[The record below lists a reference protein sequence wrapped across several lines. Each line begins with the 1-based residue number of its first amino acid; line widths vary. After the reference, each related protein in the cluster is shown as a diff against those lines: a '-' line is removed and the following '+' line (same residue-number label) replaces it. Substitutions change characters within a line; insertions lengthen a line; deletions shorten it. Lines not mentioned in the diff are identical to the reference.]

1 MVLNS
6 PGGSILQSV
15 CCAWF
20 IIVIIIII
28 IILLFL
34 LSSQVVERDGTGLPS
49 WMTSVTGGRCDEEHV
64 TGSRDEAG
72 ECAGVLLEGVAG
84 PQEIGLRYELV
95 VRLATMTDDRRCV
108 VETVSDQQDAFFVQ
122 VIPGTHYS
130 SSSSSSLSS
139 LLSLNL

>member
-1 MVLNS
+1 MAASCNRFAV
-6 PGGSILQSV
+6 PGTT
-15 CCAWF
+15 F

-95 VRLATMTDDRRCV
+95 VRSATMTDDRRCV
-108 VETVSDQQDAFFVQ
+108 VESVSDQQDAFFVQ
-122 VIPGTHYS
+122 VIPGTHCTRY